1 MTDIPTA
8 ALSEQ
13 IQARIGSRQVT
24 AAVFTTYEFDPA
36 FFEQDVL
43 PVLFEAPLSHVAKV
57 RLIQLEDRLR
67 NLSGRIAVYYDI
79 HGLVAGVEGGA
90 SLDVARIPIK
100 QPTGVFHAK
109 NVFLLVEAAPDDE
122 GSIERSLLVA
132 TMSANLTRA
141 GWWENVEACHIEEI
155 RGGDLTVL
163 REDLIAYLKAL
174 RKRAAPDGQH
184 GAAEYIVEFL
194 RGTEQRKQKSEAG
207 RLHAHFYNGS
217 ESIPDF
223 LDRIAGRRLRGMNLE
238 VISPFFDRAMRCK
251 PLRDL
256 CERFEPKEVRV
267 FLPVGDEGEAL
278 VAEGIFKDIASLP
291 ETYWSALPN
300 HLLARG
306 NSSDAGQRY
315 VHAKM
320 YRFFSRKPKA
330 EYIFLGSPNLT
341 NPAFSEGGNLE
352 SAVLVE
358 VEPQR
363 QPEFWLA
370 RDAYTPDKFE
380 AAKPTE
386 ETDLKTAAPVQLRFD
401 WATCRGQC
409 YWDSDRP
416 GPLLRL
422 LARGVVIGELAAPV
436 RGQWSELPDALNV
449 RLSEL
454 LRETAFIDVSYSD
467 QGVAR
472 VLVQEL
478 NMAGKPSLLMDLT
491 ASEILE
497 YWALLTPDQ
506 RAAYVGDHLMAKL
519 AVQTDMDIA
528 TDLKAFVRPETFFDR
543 FSGIFH
549 AFTCLEHEVRG
560 SLDDENDT
568 AADYRLFG
576 EKYDSLGTLLDRLE
590 SDPRV
595 TDDVERYVLLLCCK
609 QLLKVLSVQYPEYWQ
624 SRQLQVTRL
633 RERIAAHDVVR
644 SRIIERSSEEMPA
657 FLDWFDGK
665 FLRRAQPREVVD
677 D

>member
-1 MTDIPTA
+1 MTDVPTA

-13 IQARIGSRQVT
+13 IQERIGSRQVT
-24 AAVFTTYEFDPA
+24 AAVFTTYEFAPA

-67 NLSGRIAVYYDI
+67 NLSGRVAVYYDI
-79 HGLVAGVEGGA
+79 HGLVAGGEGGV

-109 NVFLLVEAAPDDE
+109 NVFLLVETAPEDD
-122 GSIERSLLVA
+122 GSVERSLLVA

-155 RGGDLTVL
+155 RDGDLTVL
-163 REDLIAYLKAL
+163 REDLIVYLKSL

-184 GAAEYIVEFL
+184 GAAEFIIDFL
-194 RGTEQRKQKSEAG
+194 RKTEQRKQKSEAG

-223 LDRIAGRRLRGMNLE
+223 LDRIAGSRLRGMNLE

-256 CERFEPKEVRV
+256 RDRFDPKEVRV
-267 FLPVGDEGEAL
+267 FLPVGQEGEGL
-278 VAEGIFKDIASLP
+278 MAEGIFKDVASLP
-291 ETYWSALPN
+291 ETYWSALPKD
-300 HLLARG
+300 LLAMG
-306 NSSDAGQRY
+306 SSSDALQRY
-315 VHAKM
+315 VHAKV

-352 SAVLVE
+352 SGVLVE

-363 QPEFWLA
+363 QPEFWLE
-370 RDAYTPDKFE
+370 RNKHKPDKFE
-380 AAKPTE
+380 AAKPKD

-401 WATCRGQC
+401 WSTSYGQC
-409 YWDSDRP
+409 YWDSDKP
-416 GPLLRL
+416 CPQLRL
-422 LARGVVIGELAAPV
+422 LAGGVVIGELPPLV
-436 RGQWSELPDALNV
+436 GGQWDELPDAVNV
-449 RLSEL
+449 RLSEH

-506 RAAYVGDHLMAKL
+506 RAAYVGNHLAAKL

-549 AFTCLEHEVRG
+549 AFTCLEREVRG
-560 SLDDENDT
+560 SLDDKNDA

-609 QLLKVLSVQYPEYWQ
+609 QLLQVLPAQYPEYWQ

-633 RERIAAHDVVR
+633 RERIAAHEAVR
-644 SRIIERSSEEMPA
+644 NRIIERSSEQMGA

-665 FLRRAQPREVVD
+665 FIRRAQPREIVD